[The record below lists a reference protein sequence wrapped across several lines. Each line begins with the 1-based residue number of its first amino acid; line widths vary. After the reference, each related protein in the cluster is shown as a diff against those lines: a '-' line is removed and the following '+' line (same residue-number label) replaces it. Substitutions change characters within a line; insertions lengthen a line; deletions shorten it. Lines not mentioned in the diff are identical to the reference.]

1 MTNTFNYLRVFKS
14 MDRASYPYTGTRG
27 TCKYNA
33 AKGIVNVSAY
43 RSISS
48 GDVAGHIAAL

>member
-1 MTNTFNYLRVFKS
+1 MTNTFNYLRAFKS